1 MNKLTTLLSKVSLAK
16 VEKYI
21 TLFIYY
27 ILPVIV
33 IITLISAMLTTSNVW
48 FSRQEFRGN
57 RWWNLLIIVLFIK
70 PITFL
75 GKKYF
80 KAESITLEYFIQ
92 ILKDLPK
99 TIKNN
104 QKNFDSQMIH
114 SHIIPFI
121 VNSFY
126 SISLYLM
133 RFRRPLGIATFWL
146 LFTHGLLWQTFRIRQ
161 GFSFGFNIGETAIL
175 SGMITLLALV
185 IGAITSNDY
194 AMQKLQKNRK
204 KVQMIAYI
212 AFFFAAIHTGNIF
225 WLIVYFVAKYFE
237 RRDTGMLKERK
248 IWIIHQA
255 NTIKNNK
262 RIQKQRNAIK
272 NNKSITKIMDK
283 IHWFASKFL
292 K

>member
-1 MNKLTTLLSKVSLAK
+1 MNKLTTLLSKLSLAK

-75 GKKYF
+75 GEKYF
-80 KAESITLEYFIQ
+80 KAESITLKYFIQ
-92 ILKDLPK
+92 TLKDLPK
-99 TIKNN
+99 AIKNN
-104 QKNFDSQMIH
+104 QKNFDSHMIH

-133 RFRRPLGIATFWL
+133 RLRRPLGIATFRFL
-146 LFTHGLLWQTFRIRQ
+146 LAHWFLWQIFRIRQ
-161 GFSFGFNIGETAIL
+161 WFSFWFNIWETAIL
-175 SGMITLLALV
+175 SGMIALLALF
-185 IGAITSNDY
+185 IGAITSNNY
-194 AMQKLQKNRK
+194 AIQKLQKNRK

-237 RRDTGMLKERK
+237 RRDTGVLKERK
-248 IWIIHQA
+248 IWIIQQS
-255 NTIKNNK
+255 NTIKNNE
-262 RIQKQRNAIK
+262 RIQKQRKTIK
-272 NNKSITKIMDK
+272 NQKLITKIINK
-283 IHWFASKFL
+283 IHQ
-292 K
+292 